1 MEAVRLQRLKGVNKV
16 LKQIQNLPSY
26 DHITESQDV
35 EKESPVFVPNHDY
48 RPYIAW
54 NYDYSRRPWVDNR
67 PALVT
72 PSKAHIEEVKGVVEV
87 QTTPHISEEEKEPKT
102 GIIEEVVEVQT
113 TIHTTVEEKE
123 PKISPTEEV
132 VDVQTTLHMTVE
144 EKLQKIS
151 LTEEGIEEVEKIEE
165 AEEVKEVQE
174 ILEEEQPRVTP
185 EMLSEQLAL
194 LHEMYQ
200 SSITDSKVSESDAVT
215 GTSTSEDDIS
225 ESKTQHEL
233 SQEEAQM
240 WTEIQ
245 NIVKRPN
252 EISTI
257 SSIDRLIERSQ
268 VISDSYEKR
277 SKPPTQ
283 ETYKECIMLLEA
295 MGLPCLESGQDH
307 EAEGLAASLVL
318 HGSAD
323 MVASE
328 DTVSNKFR

>member
-67 PALVT
+67 STLVT

-87 QTTPHISEEEKEPKT
+87 QTTPHISEEEKELKT

-123 PKISPTEEV
+123 PTEEV
-132 VDVQTTLHMTVE
+132 VEVQTTLHTTVE

-151 LTEEGIEEVEKIEE
+151 LTEEGIEEIEKIEKIEE

-240 WTEIQ
+240 WSEIQ

-257 SSIDRLIERSQ
+257 SSIDKLIERSQ

-318 HGSAD
+318 NGSAD

-328 DTVSNKFR
+328 DTVSNKSR